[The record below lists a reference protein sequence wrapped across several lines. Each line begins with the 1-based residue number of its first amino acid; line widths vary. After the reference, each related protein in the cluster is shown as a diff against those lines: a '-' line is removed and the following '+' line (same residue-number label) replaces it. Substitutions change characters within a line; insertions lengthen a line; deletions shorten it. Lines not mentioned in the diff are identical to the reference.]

1 MPLRGLFYLAAEYQ
15 RLVSEQEMDIY
26 RKSLL
31 MLPLP
36 RYIVLCNAS
45 EMKEE
50 KSILRL
56 SDAYGIKGEAS
67 LEYLKGFS
75 DCKQGQGD
83 RDDT

>member
-1 MPLRGLFYLAAEYQ
+1 MSINRRKMQICLCAASFILQTEYQ

-50 KSILRL
+50 KINSPAFGCLPYQGR
-56 SDAYGIKGEAS
+56 GEP
-67 LEYLKGFS
+67 
-75 DCKQGQGD
+75 
-83 RDDT
+83 